1 MKKVLAVMVIA
12 LAMPLAAWATVEGPP
27 PCVAGT
33 MADYLALENGCTI
46 EDKLFSDFGYGN
58 VVQPAEGGPIAVD
71 PASIQ
76 VTPDATPL
84 NPGLEFQGGWSSI
97 FGQSSDIKISF
108 TITVMQGGN
117 PIEDAS
123 LAIAGSGTLGT
134 AAVIAG
140 ETIWLGCGSHEC
152 GNSVTLQALDLPGTA
167 NDVLFAHTTFDPVMM
182 VHVEK
187 DILLIAQCG
196 GVREQSCLTNFAT
209 VSIIH
214 QNFSEVPVPE
224 PATLTLLGT
233 GLLAIGGKL
242 RRRMKKGAK
251 SS

>member
-33 MADYLALENGCTI
+33 LDVYLEPGFACTI
-46 EDKLFSDFGYGN
+46 EDKVFSDFGYGN
-58 VVQPAEGGPIAVD
+58 TVTPVEGGPNLIG
-71 PASIQ
+71 PASII

-84 NPGLEFQGGWSSI
+84 NPGLEFQGGWSS
-97 FGQSSDIKISF
+97 FGGQTSDIKISF
-108 TITVMQGGN
+108 TITVMEGGN

-123 LAIAGSGTLGT
+123 LAIAGSGTRGS
-134 AAVIAG
+134 AAVIAS
-140 ETIWLGCGSHEC
+140 ETIWLGCITHLC
-152 GNSVTLQALDLPGTA
+152 GNSVTLQALDLDGEE
-167 NDVLFAHTTFDPVMM
+167 NDVLYAHTTFDPVMM
-182 VHVEK
+182 VRVEK
-187 DILLIAQCG
+187 DILLTGIG
-196 GVREQSCLTNFAT
+196 DGFVNFAT